1 MGFYDNLVLTSDT
14 WVFTTRG
21 DAAEGQDKD
30 RQNGDRSASIEAYR
44 EKAASRS
51 NTRSTRSEE
60 IEGDP
65 YALVPLTLQC
75 RRYVKREIH
84 EIARRR
90 SVKQK
95 VKISDSSVGAE
106 LLEQMVHHKA
116 NVDHTAFLEPTLTR
130 LFEQKFTEFFD
141 RYLGLTARNTYKL
154 HLIFEILANFVPI
167 YIGEAAFSQVLQDA
181 ETSKRVDITR
191 QSEQMREVF
200 NLVKQ
205 EVYGWRKEG

>member
-1 MGFYDNLVLTSDT
+1 MLTSDNT
-14 WVFTTRG
+14 IFSDTKR
-21 DAAEGQDKD
+21 DAAERQDKD
-30 RQNGDRSASIEAYR
+30 RLSGDRSASGEAYR

-51 NTRSTRSEE
+51 NTSSIQSEE

-65 YALVPLTLQC
+65 HALVPLTIQC

-90 SVKQK
+90 SVKQRTK
-95 VKISDSSVGAE
+95 VSDSSIGAE
-106 LLEQMVHHKA
+106 LLEQMVQHKA
-116 NVDHTAFLEPTLTR
+116 NIDHTDFLEPTLTR

-154 HLIFEILANFVPI
+154 HLIFEILSNFVPI
-167 YIGEAAFSQVLQDA
+167 YVGEAAFSQILEDA
-181 ETSKRVDITR
+181 ETSKRVDIMR
-191 QSEQMREVF
+191 QSEQVREVF

-205 EVYGWRKEG
+205 EVYGRRENR